1 MRLAILDADLAV
13 FRYTWIERIVQA
25 AARLTRPTCVDH
37 GFPSLLPSG
46 LVQTLDEGGASRAL
60 SRLSWAIP
68 FPRSEFREKQHTSA
82 SQHVEVLDEYARQGF
97 KFAKRCD
104 LLVPNVGDILGGRF
118 TMTKLRGW
126 MLSDDSRR
134 IDEDFEWL
142 ICDYIFVMDPATGLL
157 VFFTCSADLSSVD
170 DLADFSSLADVTS
183 GLCLIPSQQASTVRF
198 MLKGTYNLQHCL
210 LLYSIEDN
218 KGFVVISHC
227 ALISIIR
234 PLIATQHFHR
244 DLATTRVMFW
254 EAIQKGNSCV
264 PPSEYPATDGFF
276 QDIGTKPIFTAYL
289 SHVVQLPGP
298 HGDIQI
304 AAQILALFVL
314 KGEGNAIFA
323 VISRYVPLSDAD
335 AEQDP
340 YPQFGVLA
348 GCLYYD
354 EVEAPMVTRASH
366 LLAPFAKTPFKLDC
380 IVKPVVHVLPL
391 YKDHILIPIFYMIL
405 KLTSLNVP
413 NRQSDRIHI
422 LVFSG
427 GSRLSFHQA

>member
-1 MRLAILDADLAV
+1 MRLAILDTDLAM
-13 FRYTWIERIVQA
+13 FRYTWIEQIVQA

-60 SRLSWAIP
+60 SRLSWATP
-68 FPRSEFREKQHTSA
+68 FPHSEFREKQHTSA

-104 LLVPNVGDILGGRF
+104 LLVPNVGDILGRRF

-134 IDEDFEWL
+134 IDEDCEWL
-142 ICDYIFVMDPATGLL
+142 ICDYIFVMDPAT
-157 VFFTCSADLSSVD
+157 
-170 DLADFSSLADVTS
+170 
-183 GLCLIPSQQASTVRF
+183 
-198 MLKGTYNLQHCL
+198 
-210 LLYSIEDN
+210 
-218 KGFVVISHC
+218 
-227 ALISIIR
+227 
-234 PLIATQHFHR
+234 
-244 DLATTRVMFW
+244 
-254 EAIQKGNSCV
+254 
-264 PPSEYPATDGFF
+264 
-276 QDIGTKPIFTAYL
+276 
-289 SHVVQLPGP
+289 VQLPGP

-314 KGEGNAIFA
+314 KGKGNAIFT

-391 YKDHILIPIFYMIL
+391 YKDHILILIFYMIL
-405 KLTSLNVP
+405 KLTSLNSAV
-413 NRQSDRIHI
+413 
-422 LVFSG
+422 
-427 GSRLSFHQA
+427 LSPGVKSSEKVHRTKHGTTPFALGNMQLNKRVVRDHC